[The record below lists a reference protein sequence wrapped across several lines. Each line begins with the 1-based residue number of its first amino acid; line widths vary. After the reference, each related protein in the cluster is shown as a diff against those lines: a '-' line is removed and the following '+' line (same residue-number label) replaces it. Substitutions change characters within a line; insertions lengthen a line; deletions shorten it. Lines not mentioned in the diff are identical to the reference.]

1 MKIFILFFFLSLLS
15 ISCQNYSTDIENR
28 KDQIYLSS
36 EKDSYS
42 KQDTIKFYLENNS
55 NNDIVISL
63 ICGTYLDMMYQ
74 MNENNV
80 WSDNLFFGF
89 VNLNCPVFLD
99 TVYIDNSFTC
109 SLPANKFN
117 STGIFRVLVP
127 YSVPKEDST
136 MFVFSNSFEIF

>member
-1 MKIFILFFFLSLLS
+1 MKIFILFFSLSLLS
-15 ISCQNYSTDIENR
+15 ISCQNHSTDIENR
-28 KDQIYLSS
+28 KDQIQLSS

-55 NNDIVISL
+55 NNNIVISL

-80 WSDNLFFGF
+80 WSHNLFFWF
-89 VNLNCPVFLD
+89 VNLDCPVFLD
-99 TVYIDNSFTC
+99 TVYIDNSFTY

-127 YSVPKEDST
+127 YSVPNEDST
-136 MFVFSNSFEIF
+136 MFVFSNSFKIF